1 MRADFKDYWKKYPK
15 EKFRVLL
22 RSGDDTEEAY
32 NTYLSLLEKYSK
44 AGIRDEQ
51 TESNLWCLESAFKAG
66 LIIAGKRKV
75 ELELFERIF
84 DSLASKDMS
93 KFDLVKEAKVRLT
106 ICHGLQKWG
115 KRLKGGVGVNYEEM
129 KRSYAEYNEICSNI
143 NVGDSLET
151 VKKALSG
158 MDKLLKRADKCL
170 SLSELKEIREKL
182 KKSIVVSNKEM
193 GALETRIF
201 LGENLIK
208 TINQMSEQQLARDFD
223 HIRVEYNKCQ
233 VNISKFEEV
242 LARHS
247 KEEFFVH
254 NVEKLASEA
263 EEGQAPIDRVRQLRQ
278 ELQDFTF
285 CRYCEVELFLVNR
298 EVECLKEDW
307 QTLLEQCDT
316 KDIARQQLLKNHKVG
331 WDYFEDLEKSLSEI
345 RDKIRLEIQMQIGK
359 KSKRPIICE
368 LMKQECD
375 KLQDN
380 LLFLRTIYT
389 KKDGLKSGKTSV
401 FEKSCEC
408 FLENYK
414 VKSNKHK
421 TAQAIKKVSN
431 LKEDELRKL
440 FVVEFKRLFESMDIL
455 GIPPTDIQ
463 YVSKNL
469 EQGIYVKLLDKK
481 KYEKVM
487 NQVLHTLSTIKK
499 QNLREMAKHIRK
511 NEYSPP
517 FIIKISQRP
526 VETLAKI
533 EAKLCLARDNKRRD
547 MFTNKYL
554 APFEDTTLINKKIK
568 KLKPMEEFDGY
579 SDDELDEDNGTDRRG
594 PGNRTENIDEPYIPV
609 DDIEDKMSINDE
621 GDLGD
626 GVKQARAMSEDN
638 FGSDKKEGGL
648 VYYRVYSGSPV
659 IELGGVHQK
668 VAIELCTT
676 TSPAVICRY
685 TQLPLAP
692 HLAMKV
698 KRRDFENYIDKVVF
712 GESK

>member
-1 MRADFKDYWKKYPK
+1 M
-15 EKFRVLL
+15 LL

-44 AGIRDEQ
+44 AGIKDEQ

-75 ELELFERIF
+75 DIELFERIF
-84 DSLASKDMS
+84 DSLGSKDMS
-93 KFDLVKEAKVRLT
+93 KFELIKEAKIRLG

-143 NVGDSLET
+143 NVGDSLE
-151 VKKALSG
+151 VVRRSLVN
-158 MDKLLKRADKCL
+158 MDKLLKRADRCL
-170 SLSELKEIREKL
+170 SLTELKDIREKL

-208 TINQMSEQQLARDFD
+208 SINQMTDEHLARDFD
-223 HIRVEYNKCQ
+223 HIRVEYDKCQ
-233 VNISKFEEV
+233 VKINKFEEV
-242 LARHS
+242 LAKHA

-254 NVEKLASEA
+254 NVEKLASEVA
-263 EEGQAPIDRVRQLRQ
+263 DGQSKVERVRELRE
-278 ELQDFTF
+278 ELKIFTF
-285 CRYCEVELFLVNR
+285 CKYCEIELYLTNK
-298 EVECLKEDW
+298 EVECLKDEWD
-307 QTLLEQCDT
+307 LLLDSGESKDT
-316 KDIARQQLLKNHKVG
+316 ARQKLMKEFLVSPDN
-331 WDYFEDLEKSLSEI
+331 FEALEKDLCEI

-368 LMKQECD
+368 IMKQECD
-375 KLQDN
+375 KLQEN
-380 LLFLRTIYT
+380 LLFLRTVYT

-414 VKSNKHK
+414 VRSNKHK
-421 TAQAIKKVSN
+421 TAQAIKKVSS

-440 FVVEFKRLFESMDIL
+440 FVTEFRRLFETMDLL
-455 GIPPTDIQ
+455 GIPTADIP
-463 YVSKNL
+463 YVAKSL

-511 NEYSPP
+511 NEYSSQ
-517 FIIKISQRP
+517 FIIKLSQRP
-526 VETLAKI
+526 VESLSKI
-533 EAKLCLARDNKRRD
+533 ENKLCVARDNKRRSL
-547 MFTNKYL
+547 FTNKYL
-554 APFEDTTLINKKIK
+554 APFEDNTMINKKIK
-568 KLKPMEEFDGY
+568 KLKPMDEFDGF
-579 SDDELDEDNGTDRRG
+579 SDDDLDDDNDTDRRG
-594 PGNRTENIDEPYIPV
+594 NRTGVDMTDEPYIPV
-609 DDIEDKMSINDE
+609 DDIADKMSINDE
-621 GDLGD
+621 GDFGD
-626 GVKQARAMSEDN
+626 GVKKARAMSDDN
-638 FGSDKKEGGL
+638 IDSDRKDGKL
-648 VYYRVYSGSPV
+648 VYYRVYSGNPV
-659 IELGGVHQK
+659 LEFEDSHQK
-668 VAIELCTT
+668 VSLDLFTL
-676 TSPAVICRY
+676 TSPEVICRY

-698 KRRDFENYIDKVVF
+698 KRREFDNYMEKVLNC
-712 GESK
+712 ESR